1 MTTVRRVCSW
11 CKKSLGT
18 VEGDF
23 DPRFPI
29 THSICPE
36 CSGRVAA
43 EMGLKTIQEFLD
55 ELGVPVL
62 LVDDDVRV
70 IAASRKAQEV
80 LGKTLPEMRGA
91 KGGDVIE
98 CATAKLPG
106 GCGKSVH
113 CRACTIRNSVVKTY
127 QTGEP
132 CVGVPAYPDVQIGAG
147 VKTLSLKLSTE
158 KIGACVLVRIDELR
172 AED

>member
-29 THSICPE
+29 THSICPD
-36 CSGRVAA
+36 CSRRAAA

-55 ELGVPVL
+55 DLGVPVL
-62 LVDDDVRV
+62 MMDDDARV
-70 IAASRKAQEV
+70 LAASRRAQDV
-80 LGKTLPEMRGA
+80 LGKDLPQLVGE

-98 CATAKLPG
+98 CVAAKLPG
-106 GCGKSVH
+106 GCGKSLH
-113 CRACTIRNSVVKTY
+113 CRACAIRNSVTKTY

-132 CVGVPAYPDVQIGAG
+132 CLRVPAYPDVQIGDE
-147 VKTLSLKLSTE
+147 VRTLSLLITTE
-158 KIGACVLVRIDELR
+158 KVGACVLLRIDDIRE
-172 AED
+172 EG